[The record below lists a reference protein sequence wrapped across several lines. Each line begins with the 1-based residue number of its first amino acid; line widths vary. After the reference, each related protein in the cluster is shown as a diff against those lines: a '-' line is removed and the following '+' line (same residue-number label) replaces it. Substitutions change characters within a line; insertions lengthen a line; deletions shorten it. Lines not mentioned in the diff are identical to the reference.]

1 MGRQR
6 IELLFKAQTPKKAAD
21 QDYTLAQY
29 RLALIFYFD
38 HEDYANYKAAAACQV
53 PLNILASIFSLIRT
67 GPHLAIKRLSLGN
80 SPLTFNIEKWDL
92 NPSLGSVEPRLNTR
106 PAAHNIDPSGRAMR
120 MTLLNSRH
128 RTQRAMLKVRCDPF
142 S

>member
-38 HEDYANYKAAAACQV
+38 HKDYAKALYYYKAAAACRSAQGHR
-53 PLNILASIFSLIRT
+53 ADRQRT
-67 GPHLAIKRLSLGN
+67 DA
-80 SPLTFNIEKWDL
+80 E
-92 NPSLGSVEPRLNTR
+92 
-106 PAAHNIDPSGRAMR
+106 A
-120 MTLLNSRH
+120 
-128 RTQRAMLKVRCDPF
+128 
-142 S
+142 